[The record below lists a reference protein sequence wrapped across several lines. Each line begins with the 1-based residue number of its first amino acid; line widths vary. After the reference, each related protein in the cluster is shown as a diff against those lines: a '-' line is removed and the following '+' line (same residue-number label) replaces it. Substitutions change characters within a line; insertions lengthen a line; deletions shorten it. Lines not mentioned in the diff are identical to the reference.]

1 MTKLLSFTEDGQQW
15 AWDSTSLGTFIACPR
30 KYQYSMLEG
39 WTAELRSV
47 HLEFGGHYAKALE
60 RFHKLR
66 AKGYTYDEAV
76 RDVLLDLLID
86 TWEHDRDSDG
96 KPIEGTGAPV
106 DWLHNTK
113 TRDTLVRSVVWYLDH
128 FKDDPMTT
136 VLLSN
141 GEAAVEYSF
150 SFDLT
155 DGFVYCGHIDRLVH
169 YGEDNDIYVQ
179 DQKTSGSVVTARYF
193 EGYTPDIQMTGY
205 TLAGSIIF
213 PSAVKGVVID
223 AAQIAVGFTRFERGM
238 VLRHQTQ
245 LEEFREEALHYIREA
260 EACHSS
266 GYYPMRRTSCGNYGG
281 CEFRKVCSM
290 QPRLRRQML
299 EGNFKK
305 RVRWDP
311 LARR

>member
-1 MTKLLSFTEDGQQW
+1 MEKLLSFREDGFQF

-66 AKGYTYDEAV
+66 ARDISYEDSV
-76 RDVLLDLLID
+76 REVLRQLLFD
-86 TWEHDRDSDG
+86 TWEYPKDENG
-96 KPIEGTGAPV
+96 MTITEGGAPA

-113 TRDTLVRSVVWYLDH
+113 TRDTLVRSVIWYLDQ
-128 FKDDPMTT
+128 FKDDPMET
-136 VLLSN
+136 VILAN

-169 YGEDNDIYVQ
+169 YGEDKDIYVQ
-179 DQKTSGSVVTARYF
+179 DQKTSGSTVTAKYF
-193 EGYTPDIQMTGY
+193 EGYSPDIQMTGY

-213 PSAVKGVVID
+213 SLPVKGVVID
-223 AAQIAVGFTRFERGM
+223 AAQIAVGFTRFERGF
-238 VLRHQTQ
+238 VQRHHTQ